1 MQKLPKY
8 NSIDTIKA
16 KVFFEILKTK
26 NYQLLKPKPKEK
38 GLEEIFIAIYDEFFI
53 KSDNDEAK
61 RYLELNK
68 NIAFL
73 HYKIA
78 IIKQT
83 LAFLY
88 YSTTTREMRID
99 YLEALKIGC
108 GIEINDDVDFSYE
121 VKRILTE
128 NIGWIENDLAF
139 DEAELKE
146 MLSKS
151 QNKDYDYY
159 DNIGVL
165 SNILPNNSLLK
176 EDMTLA
182 VYITLEKLAQK
193 VVSQQNK
200 KVA

>member
-1 MQKLPKY
+1 MPKY
-8 NSIDTIKA
+8 NQISNIPA

-38 GLEEIFIAIYDEFFI
+38 GLEQIFISIYDEFFI
-53 KSDNDEAK
+53 KSDNEEAK
-61 RYLELNK
+61 RYLSLRN
-68 NIAFL
+68 NIAFIKN
-73 HYKIA
+73 YKIPMV
-78 IIKQT
+78 KLT
-83 LAFLY
+83 LSFLY
-88 YSTTTREMRID
+88 YSTTTRQMRID

-108 GIEINDDVDFSYE
+108 GIEIDVDVDFSDE

-128 NIGWIENDLAF
+128 NIGWLENDLAF
-139 DEAELKE
+139 DELELKE
-146 MLSKS
+146 MLNKS

-159 DNIGVL
+159 EAIGVL
-165 SNILPNNSLLK
+165 SNVLPNNSLLK

>member
-1 MQKLPKY
+1 LPKY
-8 NSIDTIKA
+8 NNTTNIPA

-38 GLEEIFIAIYDEFFI
+38 GLEEIFISIYDDFFI
-53 KSDNDEAK
+53 KSDNLEAK

-73 HYKIA
+73 NYKIA

-88 YSTTTREMRID
+88 YSTTTRQMRID

-108 GIEINDDVDFSYE
+108 GIEINVDVDFSDE

-146 MLSKS
+146 MLNKS

-159 DNIGVL
+159 DSIGVL
-165 SNILPNNSLLK
+165 SNVLPNNSLLK

-182 VYITLEKLAQK
+182 VYITLEKLAQNI
-193 VVSQQNK
+193 VSQQNK

>member
-1 MQKLPKY
+1 LPKY
-8 NSIDTIKA
+8 NEISNIPA

-26 NYQLLKPKPKEK
+26 NYQLLKPKPKEN
-38 GLEEIFIAIYDEFFI
+38 GLEEIFISIYDEFFI
-53 KSDNDEAK
+53 KSDNLEAK

-73 HYKIA
+73 NYKIV

-88 YSTTTREMRID
+88 YSTTTRQMRID

-108 GIEINDDVDFSYE
+108 GIEINVDVDFSDE

-139 DEAELKE
+139 DEVELKE
-146 MLSKS
+146 MLKKS

-159 DNIGVL
+159 DSIGVL

>member
-1 MQKLPKY
+1 MPKY

-38 GLEEIFIAIYDEFFI
+38 DLEQIFISIYDEFFI
-53 KSDNDEAK
+53 KSDNEEAK
-61 RYLELNK
+61 RYLSLTK

-73 HYKIA
+73 NYKIA

-88 YSTTTREMRID
+88 YSTTTRKMRID

-108 GIEINDDVDFSYE
+108 GIEINIDVDFSDE
-121 VKRILTE
+121 VKRVLTE
-128 NIGWIENDLAF
+128 NIGWLENDLAF
-139 DEAELKE
+139 DEQELKE
-146 MLSKS
+146 MLNKS

-159 DNIGVL
+159 EAIGVL
-165 SNILPNNSLLK
+165 SDFLPNNALLK

>member
-1 MQKLPKY
+1 MPKY
-8 NSIDTIKA
+8 TNISNIPA

-38 GLEEIFIAIYDEFFI
+38 GLEEIFISIYDEFFI
-53 KSDNDEAK
+53 KSDNLEAK

-73 HYKIA
+73 NYKIA

-88 YSTTTREMRID
+88 YSTTTRQMRID

-108 GIEINDDVDFSYE
+108 GIEINVDVDFSDE
-121 VKRILTE
+121 VKRILSE

-139 DEAELKE
+139 DEQELKE
-146 MLSKS
+146 MLNKS

-159 DNIGVL
+159 DSIGVL
-165 SNILPNNSLLK
+165 SNVLPNNSLLK

-193 VVSQQNK
+193 LQSQQNK

>member
-1 MQKLPKY
+1 MPKY
-8 NSIDTIKA
+8 NNTTNIPA

-38 GLEEIFIAIYDEFFI
+38 GLEEIFISIYDDFFI
-53 KSDNDEAK
+53 KSDNLEAK

-73 HYKIA
+73 NYKIA

-88 YSTTTREMRID
+88 YSTTTRQMRID

-108 GIEINDDVDFSYE
+108 GIEINVDVDFSDE

-146 MLSKS
+146 MLNKS

-159 DNIGVL
+159 DSIGVL
-165 SNILPNNSLLK
+165 SNVLPNNSLLK

-182 VYITLEKLAQK
+182 VYITLEKLAQNI
-193 VVSQQNK
+193 VSQQNK

>member
-1 MQKLPKY
+1 MPKY

-38 GLEEIFIAIYDEFFI
+38 GLEEIFISIYDEFFI

-61 RYLELNK
+61 KYLSLNK

-73 HYKIA
+73 NYKIA

-88 YSTTTREMRID
+88 YSTTTRQMRID

-108 GIEINDDVDFSYE
+108 GIDINVDVDFSDE

-128 NIGWIENDLAF
+128 NIGWLENDLSF
-139 DEAELKE
+139 DENELKE
-146 MLSKS
+146 MLNKS

-159 DNIGVL
+159 DSIGVL
-165 SNILPNNSLLK
+165 SNVLPNNSLLK

>member
-1 MQKLPKY
+1 MPKY

-38 GLEEIFIAIYDEFFI
+38 GLEEIFISIYDEFFI

-73 HYKIA
+73 NYKIA

-108 GIEINDDVDFSYE
+108 GIEIDVDVDFSDE

-128 NIGWIENDLAF
+128 NIGWLENDLSF
-139 DEAELKE
+139 DEQELKE
-146 MLSKS
+146 MLNKS

-159 DNIGVL
+159 DSIGVL

>member
-1 MQKLPKY
+1 MPKY
-8 NSIDTIKA
+8 NNISNIPA

-38 GLEEIFIAIYDEFFI
+38 GLEEIFISIYDEFFI
-53 KSDNDEAK
+53 KSNNDEAK
-61 RYLELNK
+61 KYLALNK

-73 HYKIA
+73 NYKIA

-88 YSTTTREMRID
+88 YSTTTRQMRID

-108 GIEINDDVDFSYE
+108 GIEINVDVDFSDE

-159 DNIGVL
+159 DSIGVL
-165 SNILPNNSLLK
+165 SNVLPNNSLLK

>member
-1 MQKLPKY
+1 MPKY
-8 NSIDTIKA
+8 NQISNIPA

-26 NYQLLKPKPKEK
+26 NYQLLKPKPREK
-38 GLEEIFIAIYDEFFI
+38 GLEEIFISIYDEFFI
-53 KSDNDEAK
+53 KSDNLEAK

-88 YSTTTREMRID
+88 YSTTTRQMRID

-108 GIEINDDVDFSYE
+108 GIEINVDVDFSDE

-159 DNIGVL
+159 DSIGVL
-165 SNILPNNSLLK
+165 SNVLPNNSLLK

>member
-1 MQKLPKY
+1 MPKY
-8 NSIDTIKA
+8 NEISNIPA

-38 GLEEIFIAIYDEFFI
+38 GLEEIFISIYDEFFI
-53 KSDNDEAK
+53 KSDNLEAK

-73 HYKIA
+73 NYKIA
-78 IIKQT
+78 VIKQT

-88 YSTTTREMRID
+88 YSTTTRQMRID

-108 GIEINDDVDFSYE
+108 GIEINVDVEFSDE

-139 DEAELKE
+139 DEQELKE
-146 MLSKS
+146 MLNKS

-159 DNIGVL
+159 DSIGVL

-176 EDMTLA
+176 EDMNLA

-193 VVSQQNK
+193 VQSQQNK

>member
-1 MQKLPKY
+1 LPKY
-8 NSIDTIKA
+8 NNISNIPA

-38 GLEEIFIAIYDEFFI
+38 GLEEIFISIYDEFFI
-53 KSDNDEAK
+53 KSNNDEAK
-61 RYLELNK
+61 KYLALNK

-73 HYKIA
+73 NYKIA

-88 YSTTTREMRID
+88 YSTTTRQMRID

-108 GIEINDDVDFSYE
+108 GIEINVDVDFSDE

-159 DNIGVL
+159 DSIGVL
-165 SNILPNNSLLK
+165 SNVLPNNSLLK

>member
-1 MQKLPKY
+1 MPKY

-38 GLEEIFIAIYDEFFI
+38 GLEEIFISIYDEFFI

-61 RYLELNK
+61 KYLSLNK

-73 HYKIA
+73 NYKIA

-88 YSTTTREMRID
+88 YSTTTRQMRID

-108 GIEINDDVDFSYE
+108 GIDINVDVDFSDE

-128 NIGWIENDLAF
+128 NIGWLENDLKF
-139 DEAELKE
+139 DENELKE
-146 MLSKS
+146 MLNKS

-159 DNIGVL
+159 DSIGVL

>member
-1 MQKLPKY
+1 LPKY
-8 NSIDTIKA
+8 NQISNIPA

-26 NYQLLKPKPKEK
+26 NYQLLKPKPREK
-38 GLEEIFIAIYDEFFI
+38 GLEEIFISIYDEFFI
-53 KSDNDEAK
+53 KSDNLEAK

-88 YSTTTREMRID
+88 YSTTTRQMRID

-108 GIEINDDVDFSYE
+108 GIEINVDVDFSDE

-159 DNIGVL
+159 DSIGVL
-165 SNILPNNSLLK
+165 SNVLPNNSLLK

>member
-1 MQKLPKY
+1 LPKY
-8 NSIDTIKA
+8 TNITNIPA

-38 GLEEIFIAIYDEFFI
+38 GLEEIFISIYDEFFI
-53 KSDNDEAK
+53 KSDNLEAK

-73 HYKIA
+73 NYKIA

-88 YSTTTREMRID
+88 YSTTTRQMRID

-108 GIEINDDVDFSYE
+108 GIEINVDVDFSDE

-146 MLSKS
+146 MLNKS

-159 DNIGVL
+159 DSIGVL
-165 SNILPNNSLLK
+165 SNVLPNNSLLK

>member
-1 MQKLPKY
+1 LPKY

-38 GLEEIFIAIYDEFFI
+38 GLEEIFISIYDEFFI
-53 KSDNDEAK
+53 KSDNLEAK

-73 HYKIA
+73 NYKIA
-78 IIKQT
+78 VIKQT

-88 YSTTTREMRID
+88 YSTTTRQMRID

-108 GIEINDDVDFSYE
+108 GIEINVDVDFSDE

-139 DEAELKE
+139 DEQELKE
-146 MLSKS
+146 MLNKS
-151 QNKDYDYY
+151 QNKDYDYH
-159 DNIGVL
+159 DSIGVL

-193 VVSQQNK
+193 LQSQQNK